1 MERHRARRYALLCC
15 VLAAATASAAQ
26 PAAKPAAQ
34 PAARPAAQKS
44 CEGLGDASFF
54 RDEGINI
61 KVSSKLK
68 FNKSL
73 MRENIQTK
81 TNGGIVTLQ
90 GYVATAEHAQLAARL
105 ASEVGGVRC
114 VNNLLAV
121 GASPMPDKLY

>member
-1 MERHRARRYALLCC
+1 MNLQCAIVTAGL
-15 VLAAATASAAQ
+15 LAAASISATAAQ
-26 PAAKPAAQ
+26 PAAKLP
-34 PAARPAAQKS
+34 AQKS

-73 MRENIQTK
+73 MRENIQTR

-90 GYVATAEHAQLAARL
+90 GHVATAEHAQLAAKL
-105 ASEVGGVRC
+105 AAEVGGVRC
-114 VNNLLAV
+114 VNNLLVV
-121 GASPMPDKLY
+121 GASPQPDKLY